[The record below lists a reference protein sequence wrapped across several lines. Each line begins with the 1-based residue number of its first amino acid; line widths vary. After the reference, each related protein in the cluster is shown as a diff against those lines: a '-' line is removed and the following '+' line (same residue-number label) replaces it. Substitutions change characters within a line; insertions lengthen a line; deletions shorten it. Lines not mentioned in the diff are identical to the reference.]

1 MVTKPAPAPQFKTLL
16 GLKSAVWWFMAINRR
31 MRNTGNLGALSS
43 MHSVLTGAY
52 LAHPSARNACTATQA
67 TLDATAMSKVLV
79 KGGKFDTGTLRAKRR
94 SLKARGMNRP
104 QWCRSRWWRRLSRQC
119 HVVNY
124 TSVGVICGGSRLRRL
139 IGLDSSSHRQLLTS
153 TPFTV
158 LLRSALPTFA
168 SVPTG
173 KVTCFRVADLH
184 GCNSGAS
191 PLLHDTAQSTIIV
204 DFLPPAMQSVPDP
217 VGITSDHP
225 DQVSIIVVF
234 PVAHGTGI
242 GHSINRS
249 ADSER
254 EDLRAREHLA
264 FIKSSVLITWLTDS
278 DPSMVAGG
286 GFKINGA
293 AHGYAK
299 PVRKDAHHVALCSE
313 MKEVEE
319 NEY

>member
-1 MVTKPAPAPQFKTLL
+1 MPNPHQGRDEVPGTHERGMVTKPAPAPQFKTLL

-43 MHSVLTGAY
+43 MHSVLTG
-52 LAHPSARNACTATQA
+52 SN
-67 TLDATAMSKVLV
+67 
-79 KGGKFDTGTLRAKRR
+79 
-94 SLKARGMNRP
+94 
-104 QWCRSRWWRRLSRQC
+104 RRLTRTGPVHRGQ
-119 HVVNY
+119 
-124 TSVGVICGGSRLRRL
+124 
-139 IGLDSSSHRQLLTS
+139 SSSHRQLLTS

-293 AHGYAK
+293 AHG
-299 PVRKDAHHVALCSE
+299 
-313 MKEVEE
+313 
-319 NEY
+319 